1 MTDCLIDWFMLI
13 DWLTDWLIYFDW
25 LINYLHTAFLTICS
39 PDWLIDWLLYL
50 HTGSLTLCRSD
61 VVTGSPLPASF
72 TAITLNSISD
82 PSFRPPTVNVV
93 SLDGWLLTGA
103 QSPRLPLFSTTY
115 PVNNIIIHWD
125 DHSYF
130 FSIKQN
136 RFKKY
141 IKTDFRMFVT
151 TWCGETKFSKSCANV
166 CPASSFRLF
175 R

>member
-1 MTDCLIDWFMLI
+1 M
-13 DWLTDWLIYFDW
+13 
-25 LINYLHTAFLTICS
+25 
-39 PDWLIDWLLYL
+39 YL

-115 PVNNIIIHWD
+115 PVNNIIIHFYYVYD
-125 DHSYF
+125 VYPEKYMSLGVKPYYSKCNSKHF
-130 FSIKQN
+130 FI
-136 RFKKY
+136 
-141 IKTDFRMFVT
+141 DFWRVL
-151 TWCGETKFSKSCANV
+151 K
-166 CPASSFRLF
+166 PAVLSLSTRKNTLLF
-175 R
+175 GIVYHRV